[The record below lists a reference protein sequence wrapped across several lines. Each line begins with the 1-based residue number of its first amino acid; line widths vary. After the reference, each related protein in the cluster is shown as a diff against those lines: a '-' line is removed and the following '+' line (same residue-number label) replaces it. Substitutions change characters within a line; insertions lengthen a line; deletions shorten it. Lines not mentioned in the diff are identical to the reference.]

1 MSKAYL
7 LFICLFFSSLS
18 GCITDDS
25 VLEDAYNDFIDSI
38 NTGNWK
44 TYCKYIAYTYDD
56 TTNEVILSNN
66 TELDECAEASVEDYD
81 YEYKITISNY
91 VEEKLDYK
99 VANNSGFVYSVDFAM
114 EYCERED
121 EFGPW
126 YCSLTVT
133 EEFGGPDENILWV
146 EVDGQW
152 LYLHTE
158 LEYQGGVAQ
167 FNL

>member
-7 LFICLFFSSLS
+7 LVICLFFSSLS

>member
-7 LFICLFFSSLS
+7 LVICLFFSSLS

-158 LEYQGGVAQ
+158 LEYQGGVTQ

>member
-1 MSKAYL
+1 MSRAYL
-7 LFICLFFSSLS
+7 FALMMLIAPLA

-25 VLEDAYNDFIDSI
+25 VLEDAFNDFIDSI

-66 TELDECAEASVEDYD
+66 TELDECAEASVEDYG
-81 YEYKITISNY
+81 YEYKLTISDY
-91 VEEKLDYK
+91 VEENLDYK

-114 EYCERED
+114 ENCERED

-126 YCSLTVT
+126 YCIMTVT

-152 LYLHTE
+152 LSLHTE
-158 LEYQGGVAQ
+158 LAYQGGVAQ

>member
-7 LFICLFFSSLS
+7 LVICLFFSSLS

-66 TELDECAEASVEDYD
+66 TELDECAEANMEDYG
-81 YEYKITISNY
+81 YEYKLTISDY

-121 EFGPW
+121 EFGSW
-126 YCSLTVT
+126 YCGMTVT
-133 EEFGGPDENILWV
+133 EEFGGPDESILWA

>member
-7 LFICLFFSSLS
+7 LVICLFFSSLS

-81 YEYKITISNY
+81 YEYKLTISNY

-133 EEFGGPDENILWV
+133 EEFGGPDESILWA

>member
-7 LFICLFFSSLS
+7 LVICLFFSSLS

-66 TELDECAEASVEDYD
+66 TELDDCAEASVEDYD